1 MNSLLDNQR
10 PSLFW
15 RALRVIGAGILGAS
29 IVTGAGLVAHQLL
42 EAEELHV
49 YSVDIQGNERVS
61 TVHLRH
67 LTDVRSGQHLATVD
81 VAHVAQSV
89 QRHPWIDDVTVRME
103 FPSTIRVSVTEHA
116 PVMLLA
122 LEHLWYVDHNG
133 QPFHQAHSTD
143 LDYPVLTGLDESLVS
158 MYPDLSSAV
167 IGRALSLLDAS
178 MAPPLYGSDLISE
191 VRFHSRTGFTLVLR
205 SGTEVM
211 LGFSDPEARLA
222 RLELMTQ
229 QGLDLNRPQRID
241 LNASD
246 FAIATP
252 MATM

>member
-1 MNSLLDNQR
+1 VNSLLDKQR

-15 RALRVIGAGILGAS
+15 RALRVVGIGVLGAS
-29 IVTGAGLVAHQLL
+29 VITIAGLVTHQLL

-49 YSVDIQGNERVS
+49 YTVDIQGNERVS

-81 VAHVAQSV
+81 VAHVAQSI
-89 QRHPWIDDVTVRME
+89 QRHPWIEGVTVRME
-103 FPSTIRVSVTEHA
+103 FPSTIRISVTEHS

-122 LEHLWYVDHNG
+122 LENLWYVDQDG
-133 QPFHQAHSTD
+133 QPFHRAHSAD
-143 LDYPVLTGLDESLVS
+143 LDYPILTGLDETLVS
-158 MYPDLSSAV
+158 MHPDLSSAV
-167 IGRALSLLDAS
+167 IGRALRLLDAS
-178 MAPPLYGSDLISE
+178 MAPPLYGSDRISE

-205 SGTEVM
+205 SGTELM
-211 LGFSDPEARLA
+211 LGFSDPRARLA
-222 RLELMTQ
+222 RLEQMTQ
-229 QGLDLNRPQRID
+229 QGLDLNLPQRID
-241 LNASD
+241 LNAST